1 MTEEALTL
9 GRDDLKAV
17 IREAIREELFAVGLR
32 ADEQAHVEAARRD
45 FFFLR
50 RLREATEG
58 TASRIG
64 MAIMLSLVTGLL
76 TVLWFGLKGTVK

>member
-1 MTEEALTL
+1 MSEEILPLA
-9 GRDDLKAV
+9 REELKAV
-17 IREAIREELFAVGLR
+17 LREAIREELFAVGLR

-50 RLREATEG
+50 RLREATESA
-58 TASRIG
+58 ASRIG
-64 MAIMLSLVTGLL
+64 MAVMLSLVTGLL

>member
-1 MTEEALTL
+1 MTEKLVSL
-9 GRDDLKAV
+9 GREELKAV
-17 IREAIREELFAVGLR
+17 IREAIRDELFAVGLR

-50 RLREATEG
+50 RLREATES
-58 TASRIG
+58 TASRVG
-64 MAIMLSLVTGLL
+64 MAVMLSLVTGLL